1 MKESLEIIVVL
12 NTTPENLFKAW
23 LDSSEHSK
31 FTGSKAVIDPSA
43 NGKFSAW
50 DGYIKGTTVALDPYH
65 KIVQKWR
72 TTEFNNTDE
81 DSMLELIF
89 EKQGEKTKLTLRH
102 YAIPEGQADEYR
114 KGWEDFYVEPMQ
126 QYYNRKERKSK

>member
-1 MKESLEIIVVL
+1 MKESLELSVVL
-12 NTTPENLFKAW
+12 FETAENLYKAW

-50 DGYIKGTTVALDPYH
+50 DGYITGITVSLDPYH

-72 TTEFNNTDE
+72 TTDFDEKEE
-81 DSMLELIF
+81 DSALEVTF
-89 EKQGEKTKLTLRH
+89 ERQKDKTKLTLRH
-102 YAIPEGQADEYR
+102 YDIPEGHGDEYR
-114 KGWEDFYVEPMQ
+114 KGWKDFYVEPMQ
-126 QYYNRKERKSK
+126 QYYNRKGKK

>member
-1 MKESLEIIVVL
+1 MKESLELTVVL
-12 NTTPENLFKAW
+12 NTTPENLYKAW

-31 FTGSKAVIDPSA
+31 FTGSKAVIDPSV
-43 NGKFSAW
+43 NGRFSAW
-50 DGYIKGTTVALDPYH
+50 DGYITGITVALDPYH

-72 TTEFNNTDE
+72 TTEFDEKDE
-81 DSMLELIF
+81 DSTLELIF

-102 YAIPEGQADEYR
+102 YAIPEGQGDEYR

-126 QYYNRKERKSK
+126 QYYNRKGKK

>member
-1 MKESLEIIVVL
+1 MKESLELAVVL
-12 NTTPENLFKAW
+12 NETNENLYKAW

-31 FTGSKAVIDPSA
+31 FTGSKALIDPSA
-43 NGKFSAW
+43 YGRFSAW
-50 DGYIKGTTVALDPYH
+50 DGYITGVTVALDPYH

-72 TTEFNNTDE
+72 TTDFDEKDE
-81 DSMLELIF
+81 DSTLELLF

-102 YAIPEGQADEYR
+102 YALPEGQGDEYR

-126 QYYNRKERKSK
+126 QYFNRKRKP

>member
-1 MKESLEIIVVL
+1 MKESLELAVVL
-12 NTTPENLFKAW
+12 NEILENLYKAW

-31 FTGSKAVIDPSA
+31 FTGSKAIIDASA

-50 DGYIKGTTVALDPYH
+50 DGYITGITVALNPYH

-72 TTEFNNTDE
+72 STDFDEQDE
-81 DSMLELIF
+81 DSTLELLF

-102 YAIPEGQADEYR
+102 YAIPEGQGNEYR
-114 KGWEDFYVEPMQ
+114 KGWEDFYIEPMQ
-126 QYYNRKERKSK
+126 QYYNRKVKK

>member
-1 MKESLEIIVVL
+1 MKESLEIFIVL

-23 LDSSEHSK
+23 LDSLEHSK

-50 DGYIKGTTVALDPYH
+50 DGYITGITVALDPHH

-72 TTEFNNTDE
+72 TAEFNEKDD
-81 DSMLELIF
+81 DSTLELLF
-89 EKQGEKTKLTLRH
+89 EKQGEKTKLTLQH
-102 YAIPEGQADEYR
+102 YDIPAGQGEEYR

-126 QYYNRKERKSK
+126 QYYNRKGKK

>member
-1 MKESLEIIVVL
+1 MKESLELVVL
-12 NTTPENLFKAW
+12 LNETNENLYKAW
-23 LDSSEHSK
+23 LDSFEHSK

-43 NGKFSAW
+43 NGRFSVW
-50 DGYIKGTTVALDPYH
+50 DGYITGITVALDPYH

-72 TTEFNNTDE
+72 TTDFDEKDE
-81 DSMLELIF
+81 DSTLELLF

-102 YAIPEGQADEYR
+102 YAIPEGQGDDYR

-126 QYYNRKERKSK
+126 QYYNRK